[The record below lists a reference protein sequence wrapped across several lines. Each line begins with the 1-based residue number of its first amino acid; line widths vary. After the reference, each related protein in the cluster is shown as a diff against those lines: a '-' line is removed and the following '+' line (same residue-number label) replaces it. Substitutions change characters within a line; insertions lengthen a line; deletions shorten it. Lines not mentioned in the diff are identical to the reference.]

1 MSTLDTLG
9 SENQES
15 SGEVSEIQVGSVVG
29 VVTTDASSL
38 YAGEYQPPASPEN
51 VGADASNPQDG
62 VSFLGP
68 DGKVC
73 DDIFPPAPVKTESQ
87 VMFKFENSDDIK
99 KRVRNAKQSAVKKVY
114 DVKDFYKETG
124 VFQIIARHQM
134 FENVT
139 LSIIVFNALWISI
152 DTDGNTAKTI
162 LDAKAIYIVA
172 DCMFFGYFLVELF
185 IRFVAFKSKFNCLKD
200 AWFVFD
206 ATLVALYAFDPF
218 AIGIITHFSGGDGLN
233 LPTAVLRLFRLARLS
248 RLVRMLRSLPEL
260 MIMIKGM
267 MQAAASVGYTL
278 GLLMLITY
286 VFAIAIRNL
295 VPVDPAEDSIETRF
309 FSTMPETMHHLLIYA
324 VFLDALS
331 EFVINIKLQ
340 STGCF
345 ILTWM
350 YVCIASMTVL
360 NMLIGVLCEVIS
372 AVAEKEKEEMMTEKV
387 NEKFYDI
394 VRKLDK
400 NNDGQLSWTEFEEII
415 QNPTAI
421 AALESVNVDPA
432 TLVDMAEDI
441 FYEDEGQAPGESVP
455 VSFDEFMNM
464 VLDLRG
470 GQQATVENTMSLAKR
485 FNRKF
490 LVLNTR
496 LDDTNAKITGMDD
509 CLDEILDRSGIRA
522 SSKASGT

>member
-1 MSTLDTLG
+1 MSTL
-9 SENQES
+9 EAQES

-29 VVTTDASSL
+29 VVAPDASAL
-38 YAGEYQPPASPEN
+38 YARYQPPATPEN
-51 VGADASNPQDG
+51 NMGADAPNPQDG
-62 VSFLGP
+62 VPFLGP
-68 DGKVC
+68 DGQVFERKG
-73 DDIFPPAPVKTESQ
+73 DELFPLAPVQKAESQ
-87 VMFKFENSDDIK
+87 VMFQFANTEAIK
-99 KRVRNAKQSAVKKVY
+99 ERVRKAKGAAVKPIY
-114 DVKDFYKETG
+114 DVKDCYKDTG
-124 VFQIIARHQM
+124 CCQWIARHQM

-152 DTDGNTAKTI
+152 DTDGNTAATI
-162 LDAKAIYIVA
+162 LDAETLYIVA
-172 DCMFFGYFLVELF
+172 DTMFFGYFLLELF
-185 IRFVAFKSKFNCLKD
+185 IRFAAFKNKCACLQD

-206 ATLVALYAFDPF
+206 GTLVALYAFDPF
-218 AIGIITHFSGGDGLN
+218 TIGIITAFTGQGLK

-267 MQAAASVGYTL
+267 FSAAASVGYTL

-295 VPVDPAEDSIETRF
+295 VPVDPKEESIETMF

-331 EFVINIKLQ
+331 DFVINIKLQ

-372 AVAEKEKEEMMTEKV
+372 AVAEEEKESMMVDKV
-387 NEKFYDI
+387 HEKFSGI
-394 VRKLDK
+394 VRELDK

-415 QNPTAI
+415 QNPAAI

-432 TLVDMAEDI
+432 TIVDMAEDV
-441 FYEDEGQAPGESVP
+441 FWDDQGQEPGESVP
-455 VSFDEFMNM
+455 VSFDEFMTM

-470 GQQATVENTMSLAKR
+470 GQQATVENIMSLAKR

-496 LDDTNAKITGMDD
+496 LDNTNAKITGMDD
-509 CLDEILDRSGIRA
+509 SLDELLDRRGIRA
-522 SSKASGT
+522 SSKASGL